1 MKRRRG
7 EKRCERSWRL
17 KGIRGRWVLTLSVL
31 LCWFT
36 CLTLRMLAV
45 IFVCVLADAWL
56 LVTGVFL
63 WVHIYVQLCAF
74 VLLSCT
80 QSYSLFRRLRSLMC
94 WWIRCASAVYPCMR
108 WGLPVRSYQSGTC
121 NSVSMRSVWL
131 TTFWLTDWL
140 TNHVW
145 VCVCAHPHTHLLGV
159 ALMCAWLLPSMW

>member
-1 MKRRRG
+1 M
-7 EKRCERSWRL
+7 SSY
-17 KGIRGRWVLTLSVL
+17 I
-31 LCWFT
+31 
-36 CLTLRMLAV
+36 
-45 IFVCVLADAWL
+45 VCSPL
-56 LVTGVFL
+56 LVHLFNFEDVSCHFCVRVSGCLAACHWVFL
-63 WVHIYVQLCAF
+63 WVHIYVQLCVF